1 MQHGITERMWLEY
14 VDGTS
19 SPDETQRVS
28 SHIAGCGECTRTFSE
43 LSAWHAMMTSEA
55 SRLHAAL
62 DLPER
67 DMERL
72 LARTVDKIR
81 AAEPAC
87 LHSDLGWTIGEAMI
101 LLRSLLEPIC
111 GLGTARAAME
121 LAVQRATANQPG
133 SLSER
138 NWRLFVSN
146 LSDAVAS
153 ICGSAAGRLVG
164 QAGTC
169 LAIEEL

>member
-1 MQHGITERMWLEY
+1 MWLEY
-14 VDGTS
+14 VDGVAPIEDT
-19 SPDETQRVS
+19 RGIRM
-28 SHIAGCGECTRTFSE
+28 HIAGCEECSRTFSE
-43 LSAWHAMMTSEA
+43 LRAWHELMTSEA
-55 SRLHAAL
+55 SRLHAAM
-62 DLPER
+62 DLPDR
-67 DMERL
+67 DVERL
-72 LARTVDKIR
+72 LEHTMEKIR

-87 LHSDLGWTIGEAMI
+87 LHTDLGWTISEGMI

-111 GLGTARAAME
+111 GLGTAKAAMD